1 MLEKVRKILSE
12 QFEYDEELIT
22 PETQFENDLD
32 ADYIDMI
39 DLAMT
44 LEDEFSVEV
53 PDEALEKIES
63 VSDLIDFLESSI

>member
-1 MLEKVRKILSE
+1 MFEKIRRIISE
-12 QFEYDEELIT
+12 QFETDEEYIT
-22 PETQFENDLD
+22 LKTQFEDDLD

-53 PDEALEKIES
+53 PDEAIEKFKTVADV
-63 VSDLIDFLESSI
+63 VSFLD

>member
-1 MLEKVRKILSE
+1 MFEKIRQIISD
-12 QFEYDEELIT
+12 QFETDEEYIT
-22 PETQFENDLD
+22 LKTQFEEDLD

-53 PDEALEKIES
+53 PDEALEKFKTVADVVE
-63 VSDLIDFLESSI
+63 FLD

>member
-1 MLEKVRKILSE
+1 MFEKVREILSE
-12 QFEYDEELIT
+12 QFECDEELIT
-22 PETQFENDLD
+22 SETQFEDDFD

-53 PDEALEKIES
+53 PDEALEKIKS
-63 VSDLIDFLESSI
+63 VSDLIDFLESAR